1 MFFGSVLINSIHP
14 NISLNDDFIF
24 YSTILNYS
32 TTQTTHVL
40 YPKPNLYLN
49 AIYFREY
56 CTYNKVCCIQ
66 HYQGVTILTEHM
78 AASITIQM
86 INR

>member
-1 MFFGSVLINSIHP
+1 M
-14 NISLNDDFIF
+14 NDDFIF
-24 YSTILNYS
+24 YCTILNYS
-32 TTQTTHVL
+32 TTQTTHVV

-66 HYQGVTILTEHM
+66 HYQGV
-78 AASITIQM
+78 
-86 INR
+86 INRTYGCFNHNPDDK